1 MHLVKFLKKVNFLS
15 ICIIMALCFLLLLN
29 SFVFGAVT
37 LFHVQLFVSCAM
49 IVTSV
54 VVSIF
59 YHSWCSVLCLNEA
72 ILNVFND
79 CGQFEKD
86 ASVSV
91 VVNVV
96 NKESINVGNF
106 HLVTGLPYSNPSQTF
121 GRFFRFIFIFRVG
134 KSLACHSPGKWCLW
148 A

>member
-15 ICIIMALCFLLLLN
+15 ICIIMGFCFLLLLN

-72 ILNVFND
+72 ILKAFND

-91 VVNVV
+91 VVNVE
-96 NKESINVGNF
+96 NKESINDWQLSSCYWVA
-106 HLVTGLPYSNPSQTF
+106 VWQSQSD
-121 GRFFRFIFIFRVG
+121 I
-134 KSLACHSPGKWCLW
+134 W
-148 A
+148 

>member
-15 ICIIMALCFLLLLN
+15 ICIIMAFCFLLLLN

-54 VVSIF
+54 VSIF

-72 ILNVFND
+72 ILNAFND

-91 VVNVV
+91 VVNVE
-96 NKESINVGNF
+96 NKESINDWQLSSCYWVA
-106 HLVTGLPYSNPSQTF
+106 VWQSQSE
-121 GRFFRFIFIFRVG
+121 I
-134 KSLACHSPGKWCLW
+134 W
-148 A
+148 

>member
-1 MHLVKFLKKVNFLS
+1 MSKLVLAVSSRRCTPSRMHLVKFLKKVNFLS
-15 ICIIMALCFLLLLN
+15 ICIIMAFCFLLLLN

-54 VVSIF
+54 VSIF

-72 ILNVFND
+72 LLNAFND

-91 VVNVV
+91 VVNVE
-96 NKESINVGNF
+96 NKESISSCYWVA
-106 HLVTGLPYSNPSQTF
+106 VWQSQSE
-121 GRFFRFIFIFRVG
+121 I
-134 KSLACHSPGKWCLW
+134 W
-148 A
+148 

>member
-15 ICIIMALCFLLLLN
+15 ICIIMAFCFLLLLN

-37 LFHVQLFVSCAM
+37 LFHVQLFLSCAM

-72 ILNVFND
+72 ILNAFND

-86 ASVSV
+86 ASVLASFAAV
-91 VVNVV
+91 FRLVPPHKRLLNRAIH
-96 NKESINVGNF
+96 SFPGFSQSHFTYYIPVG
-106 HLVTGLPYSNPSQTF
+106 
-121 GRFFRFIFIFRVG
+121 
-134 KSLACHSPGKWCLW
+134 
-148 A
+148 

>member
-15 ICIIMALCFLLLLN
+15 ICIIMPFCFLLLLN

-59 YHSWCSVLCLNEA
+59 YHSWCSVLRLNEA
-72 ILNVFND
+72 ILNAFND

-91 VVNVV
+91 VVNVE
-96 NKESINVGNF
+96 NKESINDWQLSSFYWVA
-106 HLVTGLPYSNPSQTF
+106 VWQSQSEIWL
-121 GRFFRFIFIFRVG
+121 IFPFYF
-134 KSLACHSPGKWCLW
+134 
-148 A
+148 